1 MKKLWNWICSFF
13 TKENVGIIW
22 RVLFTTAK
30 ESVKNTIHD
39 PAIQRKAFD
48 LAKSLM
54 NKDMS
59 GDEKKDLF
67 NDAMKEY
74 LKGIGA
80 EIGTSTLNTIR
91 ELALDAAKKSCGDGG
106 CTDGSCSDGS
116 CVVKSVVMF
125 LAAGLMALG
134 AMAETQVFELKGGKN
149 YGKFGRMTGWEAY
162 STNKTATVTLDK
174 VLDLYVKE
182 VGTVIVTNM
191 KERVTYEPRA
201 VIVTNGVSY
210 TYSNPTTNIESIVT
224 NGGYTVWTN
233 GQLQVV
239 GASVTTNFVY
249 STTNAVYNISTN
261 YLPSMV
267 VTKVPVASSATVT
280 RMVLAMSVTN
290 NLVNSSLTNG
300 FKSGGQSANIAPS
313 EYLVVGGQL
322 AEDQQGR
329 FVLFMGNDAG
339 QNATTENNN

>member
-13 TKENVGIIW
+13 TRENIGIIW

-39 PAIQRKAFD
+39 PAIQQKAFD
-48 LAKSLM
+48 LALSLLK
-54 NKDMS
+54 KDMT
-59 GDEKKDLF
+59 GDEKKDAF
-67 NDAMKEY
+67 NAAMKEY
-74 LKGIGA
+74 LKGIGL
-80 EIGTSTLNTIR
+80 EVGTSTLNTIR
-91 ELALDAAKKSCGDGG
+91 ELALDAVKKSCGEG
-106 CTDGSCSDGS
+106 CSDGS
-116 CVVKSVVMF
+116 CTIKSIVLF
-125 LAAGLMALG
+125 LAAGLMAFG
-134 AMAETQVFELKGGKN
+134 AMAETQVFELKAGKN

-162 STNKTATVTLDK
+162 STNKSATVTLDK

-182 VGTVIVTNM
+182 VSTVIVTNM
-191 KERVTYEPRA
+191 KERTTYEPRA

-210 TYSNPTTNIESIVT
+210 TYSSPTTNIESIVT
-224 NGGYTVWTN
+224 NGGYTIWTN
-233 GQLQVV
+233 GQMQVV

-249 STTNAVYNISTN
+249 ATTNVVYNISTN

-267 VTKVPVASSATVT
+267 VTQIPVTNSATVA

-290 NLVNSSLTNG
+290 SLVSSSLTNG
-300 FKSGGQSANIAPS
+300 FKSGGQAANIAPS

-322 AEDQQGR
+322 ANDPNGR

-339 QNATTENNN
+339 QNSTNSESN

>member
-13 TKENVGIIW
+13 TKENIGIIW

-39 PAIQRKAFD
+39 PAIQQKAFD

-54 NKDMS
+54 KKDMT
-59 GDEKKDLF
+59 GEQKKDMF
-67 NDAMKEY
+67 NEAMKEY

-91 ELALDAAKKSCGDGG
+91 ELALDAAKKSCGEG
-106 CTDGSCSDGS
+106 CSDGS
-116 CVVKSVVMF
+116 CVVKSVVLF
-125 LAAGLMALG
+125 LAAGMIALG

-162 STNKTATVTLDK
+162 STNKSATVTLDK

-210 TYSNPTTNIESIVT
+210 TYSNPTAKIESVVT
-224 NGGYTVWTN
+224 NGGHTVWID

-249 STTNAVYNISTN
+249 ATTNAVYNISTN

-300 FKSGGQSANIAPS
+300 FKSGGQSANISPS
-313 EYLVVGGQL
+313 EYLVVGGQI
-322 AEDQQGR
+322 ANDQNGR
-329 FVLFMGNDAG
+329 FVLFMGNEAG
-339 QNATTENNN
+339 QNTTNENN